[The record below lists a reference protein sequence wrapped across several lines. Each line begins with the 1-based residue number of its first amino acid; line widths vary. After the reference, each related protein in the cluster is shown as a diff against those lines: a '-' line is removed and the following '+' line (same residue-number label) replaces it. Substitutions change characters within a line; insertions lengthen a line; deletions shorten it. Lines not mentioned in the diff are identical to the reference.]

1 MPWIYAL
8 VGLLVGTLLGVII
21 SRLTTPGYKKQK
33 STQKELE
40 TAKFELEQQKQDL
53 ADHFAQTAEM
63 LDSLGKEYTKL
74 YQHMTKTSSELLP
87 NLPDQ
92 DNPFNKKVAE
102 VNDAA
107 VVCISADLPFAMA
120 RFCGAEGIENVQ
132 SASFFRSP
140 EFAEAY
146 GVKLA
151 EGPLAGLAARAV
163 VVLDEEGRVIHSE
176 LVSEITDVPNYDAAM
191 EALG

>member
-87 NLPDQ
+87 NIPEQ

-102 VNDAA
+102 QTK
-107 VVCISADLPFAMA
+107 P
-120 RFCGAEGIENVQ
+120 
-132 SASFFRSP
+132 
-140 EFAEAY
+140 
-146 GVKLA
+146 
-151 EGPLAGLAARAV
+151 
-163 VVLDEEGRVIHSE
+163 E
-176 LVSEITDVPNYDAAM
+176 LVVQQEGVTPSNEAPKDYASGATGLLKEEKKEILDSEQAVTAKAS
-191 EALG
+191 